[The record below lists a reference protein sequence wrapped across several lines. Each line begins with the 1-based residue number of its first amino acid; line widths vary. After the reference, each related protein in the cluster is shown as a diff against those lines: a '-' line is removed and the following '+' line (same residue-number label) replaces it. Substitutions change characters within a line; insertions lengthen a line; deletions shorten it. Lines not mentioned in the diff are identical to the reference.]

1 MPAAEAARPDFA
13 AIKSR
18 QQKTWSSGDYGSVA
32 ALVHPVAERLCDS
45 ADLQAG
51 WRVLDVAAGTGNA
64 TLAAARRGCQ
74 AVGIDYVPELLERGR
89 ARAAA
94 EGLAVELLEGDA
106 EALPFPDGSF
116 DAVVS
121 VFGVMFAPDQERSAR
136 ELVRACR
143 PGGRIALA
151 NWTPD
156 GFVGE
161 LFRVVSRHVP
171 APAGLRPPPLWG
183 TEARLRELFGAG
195 VRSLDVRPRHFVFR
209 FVSAEALVEFFR
221 VHYGP
226 TLKAFEALNGNAEA
240 LRSDLVALAR
250 HFDRNRGEGPVAVR
264 SEYVE
269 ALAVKA

>member
-1 MPAAEAARPDFA
+1 
-13 AIKSR
+13 
-18 QQKTWSSGDYGSVA
+18 
-32 ALVHPVAERLCDS
+32 
-45 ADLQAG
+45 
-51 WRVLDVAAGTGNA
+51 
-64 TLAAARRGCQ
+64 
-74 AVGIDYVPELLERGR
+74 
-89 ARAAA
+89 
-94 EGLAVELLEGDA
+94 VELLEGDA

>member
-1 MPAAEAARPDFA
+1 MPAAESVRPHSA
-13 AIKSR
+13 TIKGR
-18 QQKTWSSGDYGSVA
+18 QQMTWSSGDYGAVA

-64 TLAAARRGCQ
+64 TLAAARRGSH
-74 AVGIDYVPELLERGR
+74 ALGIDYVPALLERGR
-89 ARAAA
+89 DRAAA
-94 EGLAVELLEGDA
+94 EGLAVEFREGDA
-106 EALPFPDGSF
+106 EALPVPDGGF

-121 VFGVMFAPDQERSAR
+121 VFGVMFAPDQERAAG
-136 ELVRACR
+136 ELLRACR

-171 APAGLRPPPLWG
+171 PPAGLLPPPLWG
-183 TEARLRELFGAG
+183 TEARLRELLGAG
-195 VRSLDVRPRHFVFR
+195 VRSLDVRPRYFNFR

-226 TLKAFEALNGNAEA
+226 TLKAFEALNGSADG

-250 HFDRNRGEGPVAVR
+250 RFDQNGQDPVAVR

-269 ALAVKA
+269 VLAVKA